1 MIALLQLGRWLVP
14 AELWDNEAMKNRDA
28 ERHPGPWRVMRIES
42 GLIGIIVAI
51 GFLLMGFVSMPV
63 AMWFLLGAFV
73 LGGGIALLL
82 RFSRKE

>member
-14 AELWDNEAMKNRDA
+14 AELWDNEAMKTRDA

-51 GFLLMGFVSMPV
+51 EFLLMGFVSMPV